1 MNALRETFVSR
12 NSLGALGHLA
22 PMSNKK
28 SSPVVKPSVKTEP
41 SHGALTLLLAEG
53 ASAAPEWVHL
63 LEAGAN
69 VTNDGRGPFIAKD
82 IPAII
87 AKSLANSVD
96 GKLPIDVNHSI
107 DVAAPNGGPS
117 PAVGWIVELQSR
129 DDGLWGKVEWTP
141 EGIRLLADK
150 AYRFLSPVLFHEQNV
165 VTWVAR
171 ASLVNW
177 PALHGLAPVLNSNQ
191 PNTEFDIMEFLKAL
205 LAILGLPET
214 TEQDAA
220 LASVKAL
227 QTDKV
232 AVLASVA
239 KAAGVDEAAS
249 QDVVLLAV
257 KNLKD
262 PAKFVPAD
270 QVAVLSAQLDKLVK
284 ATAKEKAELCIDAAI
299 AAGKVGVKPLRQH
312 YIDRHIVDAASV
324 EAELAVKPCLN
335 SGSLVQPRVAADGAV
350 LLSAEELEVSKQLN
364 ISPEAMIKTKA
375 AIEAQKE
382 NA

>member
-1 MNALRETFVSR
+1 LNALRETFVSR
-12 NSLGALGHLA
+12 NSISALRHLA

-28 SSPVVKPSVKTEP
+28 SSPTVKAET

-53 ASAAPEWVHL
+53 SSNAPEWVHL
-63 LEAGAN
+63 LETGAN

-82 IPAII
+82 ITAII

-96 GKLPIDVNHSI
+96 GKLPIDINHSI

-129 DDGLWGKVEWTP
+129 DDGLWGKVEWTA
-141 EGIRLLADK
+141 EGQRLLADK
-150 AYRFLSPVLFHEQNV
+150 AYRFLSPVLFHEKNV

-171 ASLVNW
+171 ASLVNL

-191 PNTEFDIMEFLKAL
+191 PNMEFDIMEFLIAL

-227 QTDKV
+227 KTDK
-232 AVLASVA
+232 AALLASVA
-239 KAAGVDEAAS
+239 KTVGAEETATQEA
-249 QDVVLLAV
+249 VLLAV
-257 KNLKD
+257 KDLKD

-270 QVAVLSAQLDKLVK
+270 QVQKLSSQLDKLVK
-284 ATAKEKAELCIDAAI
+284 STAKEKAELCIDAAI

-312 YIDRHIVDAASV
+312 YIDRHMADAAAV
-324 EAELAVKPCLN
+324 ETELAAMATLK
-335 SGSLVQPRVAADGAV
+335 SGTIIQPRVAADGAV
-350 LLSAEELEVSKQLN
+350 LLSAEELEVSKQMNL
-364 ISPEAMIKTKA
+364 SPEAMIKTKA